1 MPELPH
7 PLALDRRNLTVT
19 YANYHQA
26 SGTAEELVLDFGLHS
41 GARTDSGPEPV
52 ALTQRLVLS
61 WPTAQRL
68 LHTLATL
75 LQHHEAH
82 HGPLAPTPRLRPP
95 VPATVMPPAS
105 TNGTTTAAH
114 EDSPPPSAAE

>member
-1 MPELPH
+1 MSETLRPP
-7 PLALDRRNLTVT
+7 ALDRRNLTVT

-41 GARTDSGPEPV
+41 GAHGDAGPEPV

-68 LHTLATL
+68 LQTLATL
-75 LQHHEAH
+75 LQHHEAR
-82 HGPLAPTPRLRPP
+82 HGALAPTPRLRPP
-95 VPATVMPPAS
+95 FPATVTPPAPANGDS
-105 TNGTTTAAH
+105 T
-114 EDSPPPSAAE
+114 PSAGGPDPTIET

>member
-1 MPELPH
+1 MSEPPR
-7 PLALDRRNLTVT
+7 PPAIDRRNLTVT

-41 GARTDSGPEPV
+41 VAHGDAGPEPV

-68 LHTLATL
+68 LQTLATRSCPFSA
-75 LQHHEAH
+75 Q
-82 HGPLAPTPRLRPP
+82 GR
-95 VPATVMPPAS
+95 
-105 TNGTTTAAH
+105 TA
-114 EDSPPPSAAE
+114 